1 MPVFNQAQALAEL
14 RKQIQAIIENG
25 VPAHDVMEELLTE
38 TAPEN
43 LAETYNPLQ
52 VKADRYDAIIRWF
65 RKDLEYK
72 MSVGEDDSLGAA
84 IDDKI
89 EEEEEAREQR
99 RLAREAAGK

>member
-25 VPAHDVMEELLTE
+25 VPAHDVLEELLTE

-52 VKADRYDAIIRWF
+52 VKADRYDYIYRTF

-72 MSVGEDDSLGAA
+72 LGVREDESLGVV
-84 IDDKI
+84 IDEKI

-99 RLAREAAGK
+99 RLAREAAGQ